1 VAAAAL
7 SFVALSRDHFSQL
20 VEWLARPH
28 VAQWWTNPQGA
39 AAVEEEFGPC
49 VDGTDPTEVL
59 LCAQGDQLVGL
70 VQLYRLDDN
79 PDYAA
84 AVGLPDAAGIDLFIG
99 EADRLGVGLGQAI
112 IAAAL
117 ERVWRRYPDVPCAMA
132 GPSVRN
138 VRSIRAFEKSGFTA
152 RGPVRVPGEEDEEMV
167 LVYARPTG
175 A

>member
-1 VAAAAL
+1 MAATAP
-7 SFVALSRDHFSQL
+7 SFVALSRHHFPLL

-28 VAQWWTNPQGA
+28 VAQWWTHPQGA
-39 AAVEEEFGPC
+39 AAVENEFGPC

-59 LCAQGDQLVGL
+59 LCAMDDQLIGL

-79 PDYAA
+79 PDYAN
-84 AVGLPDAAGIDLFIG
+84 AVGLPGAAGVDLFIG
-99 EADRLGVGLGQAI
+99 EADRLGVGLGPAI

-138 VRSIRAFEKSGFTA
+138 VRSIRAFEKCGFIA
-152 RGPVRVPGEEDEEMV
+152 QGPVRVPDEEDEEMV
-167 LVYARPTG
+167 LVCPRPTG